1 MGLIGGK
8 RKVNK
13 GLKDWVTFVKK
24 VQKEENIS
32 YPDAIHRAKERKDK
46 GEKWMTGG
54 NSPPSP
60 VLILDTET
68 SSNNTS
74 SPVTSSSVNS
84 PLMGG
89 KKRRTMRKSKCTK
102 RKTARK
108 SGSRKTRRH

>member
-1 MGLIGGK
+1 MSLFGGK

-54 NSPPSP
+54 NTIPSL
-60 VLILDTET
+60 VHTN
-68 SSNNTS
+68 STS
-74 SPVTSSSVNS
+74 SPLSSSVTSSSS
-84 PLMGG
+84 SLMGG
-89 KKRRTMRKSKCTK
+89 KKRRTMRKSKNTK
-102 RKTARK
+102 IKTARRGRARK
-108 SGSRKTRRH
+108 SRKH